1 VFNTLFPFLH
11 VAALL
16 AALGYAVVSL
26 LRGNVPRFG
35 LIVVLLA
42 IYYVFILHPG
52 VVSPSAFTFGGE
64 AIRIGA

>member
-26 LRGNVPRFG
+26 VQGNVPRFG

-42 IYYVFILHPG
+42 IYYVFILHPA
-52 VVSPSAFTFGGE
+52 VVKEIERKKALKKGPRE
-64 AIRIGA
+64 